1 MNAVASALRLPIRIL
16 DSIRPHQGEPGD
28 ADLLEWIKDLIDS
41 VVGVGPAVIVV
52 ALGLV
57 ILAIPVAI
65 MVIFWAQRARQ
76 RRPQ

>member
-1 MNAVASALRLPIRIL
+1 MNPVASSLRLPIQIL
-16 DSIRPHQGEPGD
+16 ESIRPHQGEPGD
-28 ADLLEWIKDLIDS
+28 PELLEWIKHLIDS

-52 ALGLV
+52 ALGLIIV
-57 ILAIPVAI
+57 AIPVAI

>member
-1 MNAVASALRLPIRIL
+1 MNLVASGLVLPIRVL

-28 ADLLEWIKDLIDS
+28 ADLLEWVKHVIDS

-52 ALGLV
+52 GLGLV

-65 MVIFWAQRARQ
+65 MVIFWAQRAR
-76 RRPQ
+76 RSRPQ